1 MDQAPCS
8 GTASSTQPAP
18 ESTYLQARLRLRAR
32 HGPHEGEP
40 QRRHGWITSPA
51 SSYRRPS
58 IRGGSPSTPTAS
70 RRGATKKFHVSIYSP
85 AHSSLTGAWASAL
98 TGPAGRSDEACGATG
113 LVPCGSEF
121 DRLGTASPR
130 EDANAQRSDAGW
142 VTSRDRLHGRVVAR
156 RWVVEMAPSV
166 GRNPV
171 VDGRARDPDPRR

>member
-1 MDQAPCS
+1 VL
-8 GTASSTQPAP
+8 PA
-18 ESTYLQARLRLRAR
+18 R
-32 HGPHEGEP
+32 
-40 QRRHGWITSPA
+40 
-51 SSYRRPS
+51 
-58 IRGGSPSTPTAS
+58 
-70 RRGATKKFHVSIYSP
+70 
-85 AHSSLTGAWASAL
+85 ASA
-98 TGPAGRSDEACGATG
+98 TSGDAGPA

-171 VDGRARDPDPRR
+171 VDGRARDPDPRRQRACTRSSRAPQPIKPLSR